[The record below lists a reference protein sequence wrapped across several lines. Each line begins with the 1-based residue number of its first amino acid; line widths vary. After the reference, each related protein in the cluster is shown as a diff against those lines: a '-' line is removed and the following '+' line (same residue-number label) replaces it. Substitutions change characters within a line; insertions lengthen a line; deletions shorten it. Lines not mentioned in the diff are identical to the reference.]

1 MALRPVGAPMK
12 TGAKEVARVGS
23 PPVKGFGQGDARLA
37 AWAEAVYRPED
48 ELLREIRERSVAAGL
63 PAIQVGAFDG
73 LHLEVLARA
82 AGARRAVEIGTLG
95 GYSGVCLLRGMG
107 EDGLLHTFELD
118 ARHAEVARATFVRAG
133 LDARVRVHVGPAAER
148 LRDVEG
154 DGPFDLVF
162 LDADKT
168 GYPTYLAWAEAHLR
182 VGGLLLAD
190 NTFGFGHV
198 HEERPAGE
206 SAEAMAALRAFSERL
221 ARGGRF
227 RATML
232 PTAEGL
238 SLGVKVR

>member
-1 MALRPVGAPMK
+1 M
-12 TGAKEVARVGS
+12 GS
-23 PPVKGFGQGDARLA
+23 PPVKGFGQGDAVLA

-48 ELLREIRERSVAAGL
+48 PLLREVRERSAAAGL
-63 PAIQVGAFDG
+63 PPIQVGAFDG

-95 GYSGVCLLRGMG
+95 GYSGICLARGLSEG
-107 EDGLLHTFELD
+107 GHLHTFELD
-118 ARHAEVARATFVRAG
+118 PRRAELARAAFARAG
-133 LDARVRVHVGPAAER
+133 VGGRVTIHVGPAAER
-148 LRDVEG
+148 LADVVRE
-154 DGPFDLVF
+154 GPFDLVF
-162 LDADKT
+162 VDADKT
-168 GYPTYLAWAEAHLR
+168 GYPAYLAWAAEHLR

-198 HEERPAGE
+198 HEERPAEE
-206 SAEAMAALRAFSERL
+206 SPEAMAALREFSRAL
-221 ARGGRF
+221 AQGGRF

>member
-1 MALRPVGAPMK
+1 LA
-12 TGAKEVARVGS
+12 TTQEARGVGS
-23 PPVKGFGQGDARLA
+23 PPIKGFGQADRALA
-37 AWAEAVYRPED
+37 SWAEGVYGPQD
-48 ELLREIRERSVAAGL
+48 GILREIRERSAAAGL
-63 PAIQVGAFDG
+63 PPIEVGAFDG
-73 LHLEVLARA
+73 LHLEVIARA

-107 EDGLLHTFELD
+107 EGAFLHTFELD
-118 ARHAEVARATFVRAG
+118 PRRAEVARASFDRAG
-133 LDARVRVHVGPAAER
+133 LRARVLVHVGPALER
-148 LRDVEG
+148 LRDVEAEA
-154 DGPFDLVF
+154 PFDLVF
-162 LDADKT
+162 IDADKT
-168 GYPTYLAWAEAHLR
+168 GYPGYLAWAEEHLR

-198 HEERPAGE
+198 HEERPATE
-206 SAEAMAALRAFSERL
+206 SPEAMAALRAFSERL